1 MEKVSNKNPFVRF
14 KPREI
19 QIAQHQ
25 MNSKKVICIN
35 VRVRTVK
42 SYDLARYA
50 K

>member
-25 MNSKKVICIN
+25 MNSKKVYMHQ
-35 VRVRTVK
+35 RTCENG
-42 SYDLARYA
+42 
-50 K
+50 